1 MPSFISAEI
10 HRESCS
16 VPRMSG
22 LFSRGNEKR
31 ILTRGNSLGNLVAGS
46 GDCRDFEIRRKPDL
60 RKVFLEQPRDRLI
73 EIAFGH
79 AYLFQEIDGVRK
91 TSLFGS
97 LRSTEPREQ

>member
-1 MPSFISAEI
+1 
-10 HRESCS
+10 
-16 VPRMSG
+16 MSG